1 MNKFNFPQFDTQLA
15 ELNRFILSLADG
27 YHAGKIDT
35 WDKLDEHVKAFFT
48 PERMDSVE
56 AVVPGWKRMASYE
69 DGTTLTHVMC
79 VFLGMYIS
87 PEFQALA
94 AEQQQLA
101 KWIVLFHDVEKVF
114 IRGKRDSMHM
124 FHSAVT
130 AANALPNIGFLI
142 TGIYQ
147 VLIHAWSE
155 LTSSGYILREDSNNQ
170 IPDNS
175 KLPEIISEIDN
186 MFGENTPAALI
197 VKGVLLHQSV
207 NVVKDWPQPAP
218 LSDEEIR
225 LYINQDIAPLLKV
238 MHLADNDGWTLF
250 QPEREAYRQETLDAF
265 ERVQELIMQP
275 V

>member
-1 MNKFNFPQFDTQLA
+1 MNKSYFPNFDVQLA
-15 ELNRFILSLADG
+15 DLNQFILRLACD
-27 YHAGKIDT
+27 HRSGKIST
-35 WDKLDEHVKAFFT
+35 WDELDEQVKTFFT
-48 PERMDSVE
+48 PERMDNVE
-56 AVVPGWKRMASYE
+56 AIVPGWQRMASYE
-69 DGTTLTHVMC
+69 NGTTLTHVMC

-87 PEFQALA
+87 PEFQALT

-124 FHSAVT
+124 FRSAVT
-130 AANALPNIGFLI
+130 AANALPNVGFLI

-155 LTSSGYILREDSNNQ
+155 LTNNAYVLMEDSENQ

-186 MFGENTPAALI
+186 MFGENTRAALI
-197 VKGVLLHQSV
+197 VKCVLLHQSV

-218 LSDEEIR
+218 LSDEELR
-225 LYINQDIAPLLKV
+225 LYLNMDMVKLLKV

-250 QPEREAYRQETLDAF
+250 QPEREAYRQEALDAF
-265 ERVQELIMQP
+265 EKIEDLIMQP
-275 V
+275 A